1 MILIIQFRKD
11 NSGHHEVKCLHNALA
26 KDYTNYTIVNAYGD
40 LDSKDLIYLAKRS
53 RGIILGGN
61 GESGYEE
68 VDLHKIKTLEA
79 VINKMKDFLK
89 EVERLQLPTLGICF
103 GHQLIADYLGGNVFP
118 DKNQA
123 ETGVNKII
131 LTEYGIKDRLFKGLE
146 KEFYSVLSHKSS
158 VVSLNNKAVKILA
171 YSNKCN
177 IQAFQYKNFY
187 GTQFH
192 PELSIEDFNHRIKM
206 YPEYMEYCLPF
217 DENINIDVYT
227 LMHNFWEIVNKSNN

>member
-11 NSGHHEVKCLHNALA
+11 NSGHHEVKCLYNALS

-40 LDSKDLIYLAKRS
+40 LESKDLVYLAKKS
-53 RGIILGGN
+53 KGIILGGN

-68 VDLHKIKTLEA
+68 TNLDKLETLKV
-79 VINKMKDFLK
+79 VISKMKIFLK
-89 EVERLQLPTLGICF
+89 EVEALNIPILGICF
-103 GHQLIADYLGGNVFP
+103 GHQLIADYLEGVVMPN
-118 DKNQA
+118 KNQA

-131 LTEYGIKDRLFKGLE
+131 LTEYGLQDRLFRSLD

-158 VVSLNNKAVKILA
+158 VVALDNKDVRILA
-171 YSNKCN
+171 YSNKCD
-177 IQAFQYKNFY
+177 IQAFRYKNFY

-206 YPEYMEYCLPF
+206 YPEYMEYSLPF
-217 DENINIDVYT
+217 DQNINVDNCTI
-227 LMHNFWEIVNKSNN
+227 MHNFWEIVNKSNN